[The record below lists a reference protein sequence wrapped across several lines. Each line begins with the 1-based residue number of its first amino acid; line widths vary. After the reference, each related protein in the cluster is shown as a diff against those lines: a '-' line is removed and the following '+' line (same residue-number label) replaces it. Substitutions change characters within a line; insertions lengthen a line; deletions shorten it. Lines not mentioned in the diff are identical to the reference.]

1 MLNRRPIFNIEEI
14 NKIIRNRRSMFV
26 AQFKENDPVE
36 DSIISEMLENANWAP
51 THKLTEPWRF
61 RVFTGNG
68 LKTLA
73 DFQSGLYKKRSEKTG
88 NFIEATYQKLKENPL
103 KASHIIAI
111 GMKKDPRANL
121 PEMEEVAAVAM
132 AVQNMYLTAS
142 AHGLAAY
149 WGTGGPTFWPE
160 AKPFFGL
167 GEEDK
172 LMGFFYV
179 AKPVSDRW
187 PEGRRKPIS
196 EKVSWIRE

>member
-1 MLNRRPIFNIEEI
+1 MMNKPIFNIEEV

-26 AQFKENDPVE
+26 AQFKENDPVDE
-36 DSIISEMLENANWAP
+36 NIISELLENANWAP

-61 RVFTGNG
+61 VVFSGEG
-68 LKTLA
+68 LKKLA
-73 DFQSGLYKKRSEKTG
+73 DFQADLYKKRSEESG
-88 NFIEATYQKLKENPL
+88 NFIEATHTKLKENPL

-111 GMKKDPRANL
+111 GMKRDLKANL

-142 AHGLAAY
+142 ARGLAAY

-160 AKPFFGL
+160 AKGFFGL
-167 GEEDK
+167 EEADK

-179 AKPVSDRW
+179 AKPATDRW
-187 PEGRRKPIS
+187 PQGKRSPIAD
-196 EKVSWIRE
+196 KVNWVK